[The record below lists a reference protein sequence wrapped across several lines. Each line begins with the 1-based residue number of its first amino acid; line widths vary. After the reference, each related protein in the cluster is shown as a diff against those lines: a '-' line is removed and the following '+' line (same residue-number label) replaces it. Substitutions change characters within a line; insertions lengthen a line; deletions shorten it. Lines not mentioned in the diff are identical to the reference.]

1 MDRSPIDSSK
11 RKRIPDADDSEN
23 SPIIRPKK
31 QLKLSTEEKLAVNG
45 SEAQREKNVD
55 FIKRLQRGET
65 SCKKR
70 IWDKSLYLSETK
82 VTPKNEETI
91 KLLEDDK
98 TEFYECYNESNILA
112 G

>member
-1 MDRSPIDSSK
+1 MDRSPIDPSK
-11 RKRIPDADDSEN
+11 RKRKPDADDGEN

-45 SEAQREKNVD
+45 SKAQREKNVD
-55 FIKRLQRGET
+55 FIKRLQSGET

-70 IWDKSLYLSETK
+70 IWDKSLYLSELR
-82 VTPKNEETI
+82 VTPTNEETI
-91 KLLEDDK
+91 KLLEDGK
-98 TEFYECYNESNILA
+98 TEFNECYNESNILA